1 MIIFEGEELLLHYHE
16 GTSDYIL
23 ITFASADQTDQA
35 YHRYFLQPIAEK
47 YQLSC
52 LGITTKVD
60 NFYQHSD
67 MHHIIPL
74 CNEIT
79 QRYKK
84 VIIIGLSMGA
94 YAALKF
100 SAELH
105 ANIVFAMGARYTL
118 DASVASVCG
127 IMQRTVDRLDTY
139 SIQETTIQPHEVSGK
154 LYIAHDI
161 YQGTA
166 GYNDIDHQHAYQII
180 EKLPNTVLVPVLFAH
195 HLVTNSLKGSEEF
208 KSILD
213 ILVTENDQEIIQQVA
228 HIRRHHINNIYNK
241 ILLLINRYPLWI
253 YKLLVSKSFSYV
265 KNNHILFDDY
275 EQNLRL
281 AYLLQI
287 RGYHDASH
295 HLLKICFLRNILHC
309 SFYEANQIHQEYKA
323 NSNLLIQELPYLV
336 AHNGSMLVFDQ
347 IQRKMIVTR
356 DFISNMNF
364 IPVRLYKEQG
374 CFKLVCVW
382 EEMLF
387 ELKYHGEIIYLAPL
401 HAKEQAKDTIIIE
414 KHEHTAVMI
423 YTPDHQLCF
432 YVESLENN
440 GFHEVALKDWEQFAI
455 V

>member
-1 MIIFEGEELLLHYHE
+1 MVIFEGEELLLHYHE

-79 QRYKK
+79 QNYQKI
-84 VIIIGLSMGA
+84 VIIGLSMGA

-118 DASVASVCG
+118 DASIASVCG
-127 IMQRTVDRLDTY
+127 IMQRTVDRLDPY

-154 LYIAHDI
+154 LYIAHDT
-161 YQGTA
+161 YQGTP

-180 EKLPNTVLVPVLFAH
+180 EKLPNTVLVPVVFAH
-195 HLVTNSLKGSEEF
+195 HLVVNSLKGSEEF

-213 ILVTENDQEIIQQVA
+213 VLVTENDPKVIQQVVKV
-228 HIRRHHINNIYNK
+228 RRRHINNIYSK

-253 YKLLVSKSFSYV
+253 YKLLISKTFSHI
-265 KNNHILFDDY
+265 KNNQLLFDDD
-275 EQNLRL
+275 EKILTL
-281 AYLLQI
+281 IYLLHT
-287 RGYHDASH
+287 RGYHKQSRN
-295 HLLKICFLRNILHC
+295 LLRICFLRSFLGCN
-309 SFYEANQIHQEYKA
+309 FYEADQINKERMNNIGIYTKG
-323 NSNLLIQELPYLV
+323 LPYLI
-336 AHNGSMLVFDQ
+336 AHSGYFLVFDRFQ
-347 IQRKMIVTR
+347 KKMIAVR
-356 DFISNMNF
+356 DFIANTHY
-364 IPVRLYKEQG
+364 IPVRLYEKQG
-374 CFKLVCVW
+374 ETQLVCIW
-382 EEMLF
+382 EDMLF
-387 ELKYHGEIIYLAPL
+387 GLNYDNNRVDLTPL
-401 HAKEQAKDTIIIE
+401 CLNDKAKDLLIVE
-414 KHEHTAVMI
+414 KKELTAII
-423 YTPDHQLCF
+423 YTPDRQLCF
-432 YVESLENN
+432 YVESAQNN
-440 GFHEVALKDWEQFAI
+440 GFHKVAPKAWEQFAI

>member
-1 MIIFEGEELLLHYHE
+1 MVIFEGEELLLHYHE

-35 YHRYFLQPIAEK
+35 HHRYFLQPIAEK

-52 LGITTKVD
+52 LGITTKID

-79 QRYKK
+79 QNYQK

-127 IMQRTVDRLDTY
+127 IMQRTVDRLDPY
-139 SIQETTIQPHEVSGK
+139 SIQETTIHPHEVSGK
-154 LYIAHDI
+154 LYIVHDT
-161 YQGTA
+161 YQGLA
-166 GYNDIDHQHAYQII
+166 GYNDIDHQHVYQII

-195 HLVTNSLKGSEEF
+195 HLVVNSLKGSEEF

-213 ILVTENDQEIIQQVA
+213 ILVTEDDPKIIRQVVK
-228 HIRRHHINNIYNK
+228 IRRHHIYNIYSK
-241 ILLLINRYPLWI
+241 IVLLINRYPLWI
-253 YKLLVSKSFSYV
+253 YKLLISKKFSYI
-265 KNNHILFDDY
+265 KNNDLLFDDY
-275 EQNLRL
+275 EKNLTL
-281 AYLLQI
+281 IYLLKI
-287 RGYHDASH
+287 KGH
-295 HLLKICFLRNILHC
+295 HKESRNLLQICFLRMLLNC
-309 SFYEANQIHQEYKA
+309 SFYEADQTYKEHMVPPDIHTQ
-323 NSNLLIQELPYLV
+323 NLPYLI
-336 AHNGSMLVFDQ
+336 AHNGFMLVFDQ
-347 IQRKMIVTR
+347 IQKKMIVTR
-356 DFISNMNF
+356 QFVSNMNV
-364 IPVRLYKEQG
+364 IPVRLCEAQG
-374 CFKLVCVW
+374 CFKLVCIW
-382 EEMLF
+382 EDMLF
-387 ELKYHGEIIYLAPL
+387 ELKYREEIIYLVPL
-401 HAKEQAKDTIIIE
+401 HVKGQAKDMIVIE
-414 KHEHTAVMI
+414 KQEHTAMI
-423 YTPDHQLCF
+423 YTLDHQLCF

-440 GFHEVALKDWEQFAI
+440 GFHQTQSNKPEQFAI